1 MLTIYPSHSA
11 PRASLCSAS
20 SVLGFP
26 RIGPQREVKKALE
39 AYWSDKIQADELL
52 KVAKQQRLHTYEII
66 KSQGV
71 DVIPTGTFTLYDHI
85 LDFSNTFNIIPSAY
99 AKSGLSPLDTF
110 FAMARGHQKGG
121 VDLPANEMRKWFNSN
136 YHYLVPE
143 LHEKLEFK
151 LNNTK
156 PVDDFV
162 EAKEAGYNARPVLV
176 GPITLLW
183 LGKASREAQN
193 PNLDTVS
200 LLEKLAP
207 VYVELLKKLAAAGAD
222 WVQIDEPVLCMDD
235 GAKYASQFKSTYEL
249 FASQVPEIKTL
260 LTTYFGRVDDNVNF
274 VKDLPIAGFHVDVYS
289 APNALNNVV
298 SAFAKKDTVL
308 SLGLVSGRNIW
319 KNDLAASLKIAKD
332 VVAQLGNKAERVQ
345 IATSSSL
352 LHTPYTIK
360 NEKKL
365 SAEVL
370 DWFSFATEKCGE
382 VATLAAALRDPSTAA
397 DRLEVNER
405 SIKARR
411 DFEKNSNSAVR
422 DRVAAIKP
430 EDLNRKSPF
439 AVRREVQRKRLNL
452 PALPTTT
459 IGSFPQTK
467 EIRSQRARFNKGEID
482 QAQYEKFLENEI
494 ADVVKRQEALGLD
507 VLVHGEPE
515 RNDMVQYF
523 GELLDGFEFT
533 QNGWVQS
540 FGSRYV
546 RPPIV
551 VSDVSRPQ
559 PMTVRWSQYA
569 QSLTKKV
576 MKGMLTGPVTIL
588 NWSFPRDDI
597 SRDLQSKQI
606 ALALRDEVCDLE
618 KAGIVSVQIDEP
630 ALREGLPLRKSDW
643 DSYLGWAV
651 DSFRLSAA
659 GVSDEM
665 NTASHFCYSSF
676 EDCIAAVFALDADM
690 ISIENSK
697 SDEKLLKVFTGDK
710 KDEGVND
717 IGPGVFDIHSPRVA
731 PEQEQFEKIKRI
743 VEVVGFDKV
752 WINPDCGLKTRTWDE
767 CTAQLQ
773 AMMAATQRARKELA

>member
-1 MLTIYPSHSA
+1 MNHNTDHTTSVCFCLPSQSA
-11 PRASLCSAS
+11 
-20 SVLGFP
+20 VLGFP

-52 KVAKQQRLHTYEII
+52 KVAKEQRLHTYEII

-71 DVIPTGTFTLYDHI
+71 DIIPTGTFSLYDHV

-143 LHEKLEFK
+143 IHENLDFK

-176 GPITLLW
+176 GPVTLLW
-183 LGKASREAQN
+183 LGKVSKDAQD

-200 LLEKLAP
+200 LIQKLAP
-207 VYVELLKKLAAAGAD
+207 VYVELLKKLAAAGAE
-222 WVQIDEPVLCMDD
+222 WVQIDEPVLCLDKAAEYA
-235 GAKYASQFKSTYEL
+235 GAFKSTYES
-249 FASQVPEIKTL
+249 FAKEVPQIKTL
-260 LTTYFGRVDDNVNF
+260 LTTYFGRLDDNVNF
-274 VKDLPIAGFHVDVYS
+274 VKDLPVAGFHVDCYS
-289 APNALNNVV
+289 APQAV
-298 SAFAKKDTVL
+298 SAVVDAFASKDTVL

-319 KNDLAASLKIAKD
+319 KNDLSASLKTAQD
-332 VVAQLGNKAERVQ
+332 VLSKLGNKAERVQ
-345 IATSSSL
+345 VATSSSL
-352 LHTPYTIK
+352 LHTPYTIQ

-365 SAEVL
+365 DAKTL

-382 VATLAAALRDPSTAA
+382 VATLAAALRDPKSAA

-411 DFEKNSNSAVR
+411 DFEKTSDSAVR
-422 DRVAAIKP
+422 ERVAAIKP

-439 AVRREVQRKRLNL
+439 KVRREVQRKRLNL
-452 PALPTTT
+452 PAFPTTT

-467 EIRSQRARFNKGEID
+467 EIRQQRALFNKGQIS
-482 QAQYEKFLENEI
+482 QAEYDKFLEAEI
-494 ADVVKRQEALGLD
+494 KDVVERQEKLGLD

-523 GELLDGFEFT
+523 GELLDGFAFT

-551 VSDVSRPQ
+551 VSDVSRPT

-597 SRDLQSKQI
+597 SKDIQSKQI
-606 ALALRDEVCDLE
+606 ALALRDEVVDLE

-630 ALREGLPLRKSDW
+630 ALREGLPLRESDW
-643 DSYLGWAV
+643 KNYLTWAV
-651 DSFRLSAA
+651 DSFRLS
-659 GVSDEM
+659 
-665 NTASHFCYSSF
+665 
-676 EDCIAAVFALDADM
+676 
-690 ISIENSK
+690 
-697 SDEKLLKVFTGDK
+697 
-710 KDEGVND
+710 
-717 IGPGVFDIHSPRVA
+717 
-731 PEQEQFEKIKRI
+731 
-743 VEVVGFDKV
+743 
-752 WINPDCGLKTRTWDE
+752 
-767 CTAQLQ
+767 
-773 AMMAATQRARKELA
+773 

>member
-1 MLTIYPSHSA
+1 MAQSA
-11 PRASLCSAS
+11 
-20 SVLGFP
+20 VLGFP

-39 AYWSDKIQADELL
+39 AYWGDKISSEELL
-52 KVAKQQRLHTYEII
+52 KVAKEQRLHTYEII

-71 DVIPTGTFTLYDHI
+71 DVVPTGTFTLYDHV
-85 LDFSNTFNIIPSAY
+85 LDFSNTFNIIPQAY

-121 VDLPANEMRKWFNSN
+121 VDLPATEMKKWFNSN

-143 LHEKLEFK
+143 IHENVDFK

-156 PVDDFV
+156 PVDEFV
-162 EAKEAGYNARPVLV
+162 EAKQAGYNARPVLV

-183 LGKASREAQN
+183 LAKVAREAKN

-200 LLEKLAP
+200 MVEKLAP
-207 VYVELLKKLAAAGAD
+207 VYVELLQKLAAAGAE
-222 WVQIDEPVLCMDD
+222 WVQIDEPVLALDK
-235 GAKYASQFKSTYEL
+235 ASEYAAQFKSTYDL
-249 FASQVPEIKTL
+249 FAKQVPQIKLL
-260 LTTYFGRVDDNVNF
+260 LTTYFGRLESNLDF
-274 VKDLPIAGFHVDVYS
+274 VKDLPVAGLHIDLYAGASQLQDVVKAY
-289 APNALNNVV
+289 AN
-298 SAFAKKDTVL
+298 KDTVL

-319 KNDLAASLKIAKD
+319 KADIASALKTAKETIAA
-332 VVAQLGNKAERVQ
+332 LGGKPERVQ
-345 IATSSSL
+345 IASSSSL

-365 SAEVL
+365 SAQVL

-382 VATLAAALRDPSTAA
+382 IATIATALRNPQSAAAALEA
-397 DRLEVNER
+397 NER

-411 DFEKNSNSAVR
+411 DFEKNSDAAVR

-430 EDLNRKSPF
+430 QDLNRKSPF
-439 AVRREVQRKRLNL
+439 AVRKEVQRKRLNL
-452 PALPTTT
+452 PAFPTTT

-467 EIRSQRARFNKGEID
+467 EIRSQRARFNKGDIS
-482 QAQYEKFLENEI
+482 QAEYEKFLEAEI

-523 GELLDGFEFT
+523 GELLEGFAFT

-546 RPPIV
+546 RPPVV
-551 VSDVSRPQ
+551 VSDVSRPKA
-559 PMTVRWSQYA
+559 MTVRWSVYA
-569 QSLTKKV
+569 QSLTKKI

-597 SRDLQSKQI
+597 SKDLQSKQI

-618 KAGIVSVQIDEP
+618 KAGIVSVQVDEP

-643 DSYLGWAV
+643 QEYLTWAV
-651 DSFRLSAA
+651 DSFRLSCA
-659 GVSDEM
+659 GVTDEM
-665 NTASHFCYSSF
+665 NTASHFCYSDFQDIIES
-676 EDCIAAVFALDADM
+676 VFALDADF

-697 SDEKLLKVFTGDK
+697 SDSKLLKVFLGGGK
-710 KDEGVND
+710 VGSVND
-717 IGPGVFDIHSPRVA
+717 IGPGVYDIHSPRV
-731 PEQEQFEKIKRI
+731 PEADEQFEKLKAI
-743 VEVVGFDKV
+743 VEAVGKDKV
-752 WINPDCGLKTRTWDE
+752 WVNPDCGLKTRTWEE
-767 CTAQLQ
+767 CTAQLKN
-773 AMMAATQRARKELA
+773 MMAATERARKELA